1 MKNLNVKEV
10 LEKAISYEIEARTL
24 MVHAQIDALERLI
37 EQGEGSVR
45 CPSCWNHVANLLE
58 QLRYYAPAI
67 WISAEDN
74 LTNENREA
82 LPIRD
87 MVTGIVPKFGDYPH
101 HG

>member
-1 MKNLNVKEV
+1 
-10 LEKAISYEIEARTL
+10 

-37 EQGEGSVR
+37 EQGEDSVR

-74 LTNENREA
+74 LENVNKEGFA
-82 LPIRD
+82 MRD
-87 MVTGIVPKFGDYPH
+87 AWSGKVPK
-101 HG
+101 